1 MEMILSSLCYDMLN
15 SQLIPPLPLRYGVN
29 ASTVIILWL
38 LPLPILSQ
46 PLKICCQCYKICCPC
61 HSSAP
66 NARCWPVSRHQPPQP
81 PQPPTILGL
90 LRPPANRGPGGSPP
104 PMGGEAA
111 SWPPQPANHRPALTS
126 PGWPGS
132 FGLCCNL
139 HLFSGHL
146 HCSSSFLCFLTI
158 FKAIPWNDRMKDC
171 LMFNLEYLCDSYS
184 TVNHTKVEME
194 TIPINITPNVQQSVQ
209 KISVLCWNGN
219 NSAGQLWDAVL
230 VNITVQGYFF
240 DIFRWF

>member
-1 MEMILSSLCYDMLN
+1 MVSILPLSLNYDCCHATGNISTTTKDML
-15 SQLIPPLPLRYGVN
+15 
-29 ASTVIILWL
+29 
-38 LPLPILSQ
+38 
-46 PLKICCQCYKICCPC
+46 QCYKICCPC

-66 NARCWPVSRHQPPQP
+66 NARCWPVSRHQP

-146 HCSSSFLCFLTI
+146 HCSSCFLSVTFPI
-158 FKAIPWNDRMKDC
+158 PLEQKILWCLILDTFVTAILLSITLKLRWKQFQSTSHQM
-171 LMFNLEYLCDSYS
+171 YS
-184 TVNHTKVEME
+184 RVFFVEMA
-194 TIPINITPNVQQSVQ
+194 TIVPDNFEMR
-209 KISVLCWNGN
+209 CWWTL
-219 NSAGQLWDAVL
+219 QW
-230 VNITVQGYFF
+230 VQGYFLC
-240 DIFRWF
+240 I

>member
-15 SQLIPPLPLRYGVN
+15 CQLIMPQFPLRYGVN
-29 ASTVIILWL
+29 PSIHCHYIMTVATANIITTTKDMLPML
-38 LPLPILSQ
+38 QDMLPLPQLC
-46 PLKICCQCYKICCPC
+46 PECQMLARVPA
-61 HSSAP
+61 SAS
-66 NARCWPVSRHQPPQP
+66 ATSATSA
-81 PQPPTILGL
+81 TILGL

-146 HCSSSFLCFLTI
+146 HCSSCFLCFLKILKQFHGMTE
-158 FKAIPWNDRMKDC
+158 FKI
-171 LMFNLEYLCDSYS
+171 
-184 TVNHTKVEME
+184 V
-194 TIPINITPNVQQSVQ
+194 
-209 KISVLCWNGN
+209 
-219 NSAGQLWDAVL
+219 
-230 VNITVQGYFF
+230 
-240 DIFRWF
+240 

>member
-1 MEMILSSLCYDMLN
+1 MLQDM
-15 SQLIPPLPLRYGVN
+15 
-29 ASTVIILWL
+29 
-38 LPLPILSQ
+38 LPLPQLC
-46 PLKICCQCYKICCPC
+46 PECQMLARVPA
-61 HSSAP
+61 SAS
-66 NARCWPVSRHQPPQP
+66 ATSATSA
-81 PQPPTILGL
+81 TILGL

-146 HCSSSFLCFLTI
+146 HCSSCFLCFGHFPVHGT
-158 FKAIPWNDRMKDC
+158 KDC
-171 LMFNLEYLCDSYS
+171 LMFNLEYLCDSYA

-209 KISVLCWNGN
+209 KMSVLC
-219 NSAGQLWDAVL
+219 
-230 VNITVQGYFF
+230 
-240 DIFRWF
+240 